1 MPSLSPCQQQ
11 SSEQIGCWTH
21 RRDENSWRISS
32 PSQQQWRKHWQLVP
46 ACQRWGQ
53 SWWHKQ
59 LLAAQ
64 RALPEVPTLSL
75 LTVQWG
81 LSTQPVICLPCISSE
96 RQQLKIYSE
105 YCRECLMADFIS
117 LFFNKGK
124 KPAPVLILSQVFLL
138 LVNSFSLIQTKRKP
152 PGPTEVSQSY
162 SKKSIGQVNCCSLS
176 FDLFATVCIMFIL
189 APP

>member
-11 SSEQIGCWTH
+11 SSEQIGCWNH

-53 SWWHKQ
+53 SWWQKQ

-105 YCRECLMADFIS
+105 YCEECLMTDFIS

-124 KPAPVLILSQVFLL
+124 KLPPFWFSARSFYYWWVALAWFRQRENLLAPLKCLSPTAKRPLDKLIAAVFLL
-138 LVNSFSLIQTKRKP
+138 IYLL
-152 PGPTEVSQSY
+152 
-162 SKKSIGQVNCCSLS
+162 
-176 FDLFATVCIMFIL
+176 LFA
-189 APP
+189 